1 MTKTA
6 RFYAL
11 YKLAYF
17 GPAPV
22 LGSPNYGPP
31 PPMTVGQ
38 VMYNVNI
45 PSSPLQDADRRR
57 MLDSIVN
64 SGKNVNAPAKSLL
77 NAGIGALAGN
87 FISNA
92 LGAGPFMRG
101 FATAVGAINGYNR

>member
-6 RFYAL
+6 RVYAL

-22 LGSPNYGPP
+22 LGAPHFGPP

-38 VMYNVNI
+38 VMYNANM
-45 PSSPLQDADRRR
+45 PFSPLTGVDRRK

-101 FATAVGAINGYNR
+101 VATAVGAINGYNR